1 MHRTQIYLE
10 EDMYD
15 ELTARARREG
25 TTLAGL
31 IRHLLRR
38 ALGGLAD
45 SEPDPLDAVIGL
57 GAGDGAAVAEN
68 HADYLYGS
76 SPSAEGPASDDRPD
90 ERPEDGPGAERRER

>member
-31 IRHLLRR
+31 IRDLLRR
-38 ALGGLAD
+38 ALGGLAAA
-45 SEPDPLDAVIGL
+45 EPDPFDAVIGL

-76 SPSAEGPASDDRPD
+76 SPTADGASSEGG
-90 ERPEDGPGAERRER
+90 PEAERRER